1 MDEQGDKCPTC
12 DKIVKSSWKYCRH
25 CGEKVTKKSVTVDEE
40 IDGSIL
46 GQSQPSLH
54 EISSEPEF
62 DRDMYYTVLSTRER
76 RGRLSK
82 EKKKLKE
89 DITALLSQLKSN
101 LITREYATPK
111 ISELK
116 TRTQSVNEKLSTF
129 KELPTELP
137 VEILNDEIDSV
148 KETNRKLDKLKSDE
162 TISKD
167 AIKSE
172 KEKAKETLLLLQD
185 QKSKVSGHVR
195 NWLADLNSDLN
206 SERKDFD
213 SLNIKFKIQ
222 EITEDTFLE
231 RKETVVDK
239 IEELD
244 NVIKMIE
251 NLIK

>member
-12 DKIVKSSWKYCRH
+12 NNFVKNSWKYCRH
-25 CGEKVTKKSVTVDEE
+25 CGEKVSAKSVIIDDE
-40 IDGSIL
+40 IDGSFL
-46 GQSQPSLH
+46 EQPSLH
-54 EISSEPEF
+54 EVSSEPEF
-62 DRDMYYTVLSTRER
+62 DRDLYYTVLSSRER

-89 DITALLSQLKSN
+89 DITALLSQLKSK
-101 LITREYATPK
+101 LITREYAAPK

-116 TRTQSVNEKLSTF
+116 ARTQSVNEKLSTF

-185 QKSKVSGHVR
+185 QKSKVSGHIR

-231 RKETVVDK
+231 RKEKVVDK